1 MLNRRNFV
9 TGLLCSPIGVAL
21 SATVLTHQVAEKLP
35 KAAVLPQPPI
45 DQVFAAKRA
54 LDAKVPPA
62 GIWGDAW
69 KDSIREKHQKEM
81 NIWLR
86 EKVDEQAFKMMT
98 GRV

>member
-21 SATVLTHQVAEKLP
+21 SATVLTHQVAEKLS
-35 KAAVLPQPPI
+35 KAAVLTQQPI
-45 DQVFAAKRA
+45 DQVFAA
-54 LDAKVPPA
+54 DAKA

-86 EKVDEQAFKMMT
+86 NKVDEQAFKMMA